1 MMETIYFDLVFLPNV
16 GMAMP
21 SVAIVQVK
29 ASGSQTYAGEN
40 YDGLI
45 SPECSSVTELDT
57 QIDFLQRELE
67 QVRKLGHKQL
77 AKAA

>member
-1 MMETIYFDLVFLPNV
+1 
-16 GMAMP
+16 MAMP
-21 SVAIVQVK
+21 SLAIIQVK

-45 SPECSSVTELDT
+45 SPECAGVTELDT
-57 QIDFLQRELE
+57 QIDFLQSELE
-67 QVRKLGHKQL
+67 QVRKLGHKKF